1 MRYKER
7 KRQDKG
13 ESIGVQEQQEQLGVV
28 GYQSV
33 ERQRPEENDGAL
45 TCASGVSRAPG
56 YSKGSA
62 LTPLGEGKGS
72 GGRHMS
78 THGTTVTT
86 WHCVAECLP
95 SPIEY
100 TNIREYTGGGYPSET
115 RCNPN
120 PPLGSCHRT
129 LSQAFQLSRIN
140 SKTVKR
146 RGHIYIYIYPPRLP
160 HACIIIVIRLSP
172 HVQ

>member
-1 MRYKER
+1 MRCKER
-7 KRQDKG
+7 KRGGGGAGGGGREG
-13 ESIGVQEQQEQLGVV
+13 ESIGSKNNRSNQVQSGTRALNDRGQ
-28 GYQSV
+28 
-33 ERQRPEENDGAL
+33 ENDGAL

-62 LTPLGEGKGS
+62 LTPPGEGKGS

-95 SPIEY
+95 IEY
-100 TNIREYTGGGYPSET
+100 TNIRECTGGGQPSET

-129 LSQAFQLSRIN
+129 LSQAFLLSRIN

-146 RGHIYIYIYPPRLP
+146 RGG
-160 HACIIIVIRLSP
+160 CILLGFFVLA
-172 HVQ
+172 